1 MTESRAY
8 INEIENEQTIT
19 MNPDILPTQK
29 EWRLIC
35 KMVKQQRELTD
46 EEIEHIAQQHLTV
59 HVQFI
64 GAGDCTIEGEI
75 EFARAIL
82 QKASEK

>member
-1 MTESRAY
+1 MRK
-8 INEIENEQTIT
+8 EIV
-19 MNPDILPTQK
+19 MNPDILPTLE
-29 EWRLIC
+29 EWRLVC

-82 QKASEK
+82 KKASEK

>member
-1 MTESRAY
+1 M
-8 INEIENEQTIT
+8 IEITLN

-46 EEIEHIAQQHLTV
+46 AEILEVWKEHY
-59 HVQFI
+59 
-64 GAGDCTIEGEI
+64 GDVNIMT
-75 EFARAIL
+75 FARALL